1 MRSVRVRLL
10 EGLFIDVLYLT
21 CGRILDRLNDID
33 HPEAEKPAKPAEKPP
48 QKQAGRLLAE
58 SKKAIDAQQSNK
70 TRSNLACLLSAFPV
84 AAW

>member
-1 MRSVRVRLL
+1 MRRLVRNVQAKGEQFKEDYVFLQ
-10 EGLFIDVLYLT
+10 
-21 CGRILDRLNDID
+21 DRLNDID